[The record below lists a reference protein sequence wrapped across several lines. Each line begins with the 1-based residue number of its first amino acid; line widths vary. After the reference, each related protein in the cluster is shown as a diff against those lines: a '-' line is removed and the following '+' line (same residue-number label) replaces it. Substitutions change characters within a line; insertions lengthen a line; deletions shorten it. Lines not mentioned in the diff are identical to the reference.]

1 MGRRLVP
8 VTMVSAALAFAVSA
22 MTIGLMYWRLGMW
35 TPAIQLVITAG
46 IVPMIFAVSIRVIPV
61 FARRNWSSAFGL
73 QAQIATTVSGG
84 WLLFVGGIE
93 RNLDVQRL
101 GHALL
106 AAGGLLFI
114 LNLAC
119 LFRQAPLPNQPAPP
133 TPYPE
138 HRAVDK
144 VARRF
149 TMLSGIFLLVGLASG
164 LAISMW
170 PQRTGRWDLVWA
182 HALLVGFFLS
192 MASGVCYHVLARWT
206 GARWRWPRAIQWHLI
221 ATVICLPLMLIALA
235 TDRSVL
241 FSIAGP
247 LQALAL
253 LLFLANIV
261 PMIWHMPHPSREALM
276 LAVIAL
282 ASGLTLGAMFAGHP
296 EVGARYRMV
305 HAELNLFGWTGLL
318 ISGMAYYLVPRLFGH
333 PLRWPRL
340 AVLQVGLL
348 ATGVTSNAIASIW
361 RIERGGA
368 ELAHAVGHGVV
379 TGSFVL
385 LAVLI
390 GVTMLSARSGR
401 TVARIQISTTFT
413 RPPMPV
419 S

>member
-1 MGRRLVP
+1 
-8 VTMVSAALAFAVSA
+8 A
-22 MTIGLMYWRLGMW
+22 IGLMHWRLGMW
-35 TPAIQLVITAG
+35 TPAIQLAVTAG

-61 FARRNWSSAFGL
+61 FARRNWKSALGL
-73 QAQIATTVSGG
+73 QAQIGTTVAGG
-84 WLLFVGGIE
+84 WLLFAGGIE
-93 RNLDVQRL
+93 RHVDVQRL

-114 LNLAC
+114 LNLIS
-119 LFRQAPLPNQPAPP
+119 LFGQLPMPNQSAPP

-138 HRAVDK
+138 HRAIDR

-149 TMLSGIFLLVGLASG
+149 TMLAGGFLVVGLASG
-164 LAISMW
+164 LATSIW
-170 PQRTGRWDLVWA
+170 PQRTGRWELVWA

-192 MASGVCYHVLARWT
+192 MTSGVCYHVLARWT
-206 GARWRWPRAIQWHLI
+206 GAHWRWPQAIRLHLI
-221 ATVICLPLMLIALA
+221 ATVICLPVMLIALA
-235 TDRSVL
+235 TDHAVL

-253 LLFLANIV
+253 LLFLANIL
-261 PMIWHMPHPSREALM
+261 PMIWRMPHPSREALV
-276 LAVIAL
+276 LAIAAL

-340 AVLQVGLL
+340 AVVQVGLL
-348 ATGVTSNAIASIW
+348 AAGVTGTALASVW

-368 ELAHAVGHGVV
+368 EIVHAIGHGVV
-379 TGSFVL
+379 SFSFVL
-385 LAVLI
+385 LGVLI
-390 GVTMLSARSGR
+390 GVTMLSARTGR
-401 TVARIQISTTFT
+401 TVARIQLSTSFT
-413 RPPMPV
+413 RPPMRV